1 MARYPRPQRDLAQWA
16 TQKAAVWAGAEN
28 IGLTEDQTALLSQRA
43 AAFASALKA
52 HLAAEAAARAA
63 RQKKDDTR
71 DELRHLL
78 AGLIATIDSHAA
90 LTHDPSVYA
99 RALLEAPGTPH
110 ARPAPDAPRIAE
122 LRMNRGGRI
131 EITIEATTGGSAIFE
146 IERSSQ
152 GLDGQEGP
160 FEFVAATASKTHVD
174 ADTPRGIAMAWYRVR
189 TRLTNG
195 KVSQWTLPHGLPYG
209 PLRTAAPGASAKP
222 GGEGERVA

>member
-1 MARYPRPQRDLAQWA
+1 MARYPRPQQELAQWA
-16 TQKAAVWAGAEN
+16 TQKAAVWASAEN
-28 IGLTEDQTALLSQRA
+28 IGLTEGQTALLTQRA
-43 AAFASALKA
+43 AAFALALKQ
-52 HLAAEAAARAA
+52 HLAAEAAARSA
-63 RQKKDDTR
+63 RQKKDTTR

-78 AGLIATIDSHAA
+78 TGCIGAIDNHAA
-90 LTHDPSVYA
+90 LTHDPSVYS
-99 RALLEAPGTPH
+99 RALLEAPGTPSS
-110 ARPAPDAPRIAE
+110 RPTPAPPRIAE

-209 PLRTAAPGASAKP
+209 PLRTAEPGAGHDAAP
-222 GGEGERVA
+222 RAAG